1 MPSTPIF
8 NPHQVRS
15 ALTILAMTMTHSL
28 LPVKTSLKGLQ
39 LFKSLI
45 LPLCLAAANKS
56 LAFSSSLSSL
66 LIFSSVEENINFFK
80 KSLFLTNV
88 YQSPPPSKI

>member
-1 MPSTPIF
+1 MEINMLSTPIF

-28 LPVKTSLKGLQ
+28 LPVKTGLKGLQ

-66 LIFSSVEENINFFK
+66 LIFSSVEENINFF
-80 KSLFLTNV
+80 
-88 YQSPPPSKI
+88 